1 MRPGAKPRAVCS
13 CESKSGRNFDCNA
26 AKIRRII
33 PAHVAMG
40 YSTESREIAD
50 GQLLGI
56 KMLRLGRLIIVGGK
70 LRFGQKTLFRC
81 QRLCYP
87 PWDSVVACVGGSYV
101 REGCYYRIAGGD
113 W

>member
-70 LRFGQKTLFRC
+70 LRFGQK
-81 QRLCYP
+81 
-87 PWDSVVACVGGSYV
+87 
-101 REGCYYRIAGGD
+101 IAAFSLPKAMLSSMR
-113 W
+113 